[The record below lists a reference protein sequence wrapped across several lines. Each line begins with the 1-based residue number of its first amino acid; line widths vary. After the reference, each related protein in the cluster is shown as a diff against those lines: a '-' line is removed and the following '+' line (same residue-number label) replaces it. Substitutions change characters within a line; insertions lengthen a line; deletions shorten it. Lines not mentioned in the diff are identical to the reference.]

1 MNNSS
6 IKIHPISSD
15 DTGPMKKEV
24 GQLALDIYHT
34 DTHIVIQAP
43 IAGVAQDDITLT
55 INEDV
60 LVIKG
65 HRTQKEEV
73 PEEKYY
79 TKECFWGDF
88 SRSVVLPLEADSK
101 NVSASF
107 EKGILEI
114 RIGKKEKSTGP
125 QIIKIKS

>member
-15 DTGPMKKEV
+15 ETQPMKKEV
-24 GQLALDIYHT
+24 GQLALDIYQT
-34 DTHIVIQAP
+34 ENEIVIQAP
-43 IAGVAQDDITLT
+43 IAGVEQDDITLI
-55 INEDV
+55 INDDV

-65 HRTQKEEV
+65 KRPAKENI
-73 PEEKYY
+73 PEDNYY

-88 SRSVVLPLEADSK
+88 SRSVVLPLEVDTK

-114 RIGKKEKSTGP
+114 RIAKKEKLTGP

>member
-15 DTGPMKKEV
+15 ETVPMKKEI

-34 DTHIVIQAP
+34 DTHIVMQAP
-43 IAGVAQDDITLT
+43 IAGVDEKDITLT
-55 INEDV
+55 VNEDV

-65 HRTQKEEV
+65 KRQAKEVISED
-73 PEEKYY
+73 KYY

-88 SRSVVLPLEADSK
+88 SRSVVLPLEADTK

-107 EKGILEI
+107 ENGILEI
-114 RIGKKEKSTGP
+114 SIAKKEKSSGP